1 MLSYTKRLDLAR
13 KFVADACI
21 EEAERD
27 DIPVYVVEDIDA
39 VIAAYAA
46 DLEALEDV
54 YDNTPWLEL
63 TEAISNHF
71 EDDVGEFL
79 GRHGIKWGHRKIS
92 GTWREIEK

>member
-13 KFVADACI
+13 KFVADARI
-21 EEAERD
+21 GTGEAKRYDTPAYIVKDVEE
-27 DIPVYVVEDIDA
+27 

-63 TEAISNHF
+63 TEAINNYF

-79 GRHGIKWGHRKIS
+79 SRHNIAWK
-92 GTWREIEK
+92 